1 MATVSLTKANN
12 GRSIEV
18 RQGDEIILRLPE
30 NPTAGYGWHVDR
42 ADGLS
47 LELSEHTTGSEQ
59 PDPSPRLG
67 TGGVR
72 EFRFRAKEPG
82 ARRLDLKHWREWEGE
97 RSVTE
102 RFGVDI
108 EILGS
113 PHR

>member
-1 MATVSLTKANN
+1 MAAVSLTKANN
-12 GRSIEV
+12 GQSIEV

-30 NPTAGYGWHVDR
+30 NPTAGYGWHIDR

-47 LELSEHTTGSEQ
+47 PELSEHTTGSDQ
-59 PDPSPRLG
+59 PDPNPRLG
-67 TGGVR
+67 KGGVR

-108 EILGS
+108 RILG
-113 PHR
+113 

>member
-1 MATVSLTKANN
+1 MAAVSLTKANN

-30 NPTAGYGWHVDR
+30 NPTTGYGWHIDG

-47 LELSEHTTGSEQ
+47 PELSEHTTGSDQ
-59 PDPSPRLG
+59 PDAGPRFG
-67 TGGVR
+67 KGGVR

-102 RFGVDI
+102 RFGIDI
-108 EILGS
+108 RILG
-113 PHR
+113 

>member
-1 MATVSLTKANN
+1 MAAVPLTKANN

-30 NPTAGYGWHVDR
+30 NPTAGYGWHIDR

-47 LELSEHTTGSEQ
+47 PETSEHTTGSDQ
-59 PDPSPRLG
+59 PDPNPRSA
-67 TGGVR
+67 R
-72 EFRFRAKEPG
+72 EAFGSFGSGPRSRG
-82 ARRLDLKHWREWEGE
+82 ARRLGLKHWREWEGE

-108 EILGS
+108 AILG
-113 PHR
+113 

>member
-1 MATVSLTKANN
+1 MAAVSLTKANN
-12 GRSIEV
+12 GQSIEV

-30 NPTAGYGWHVDR
+30 NPTTGYGWHIDR

-47 LELSEHTTGSEQ
+47 AEMSEYAMGSDQ
-59 PDPSPRLG
+59 PDPNRRLG
-67 TGGVR
+67 KGGAR

-108 EILGS
+108 AILG
-113 PHR
+113 